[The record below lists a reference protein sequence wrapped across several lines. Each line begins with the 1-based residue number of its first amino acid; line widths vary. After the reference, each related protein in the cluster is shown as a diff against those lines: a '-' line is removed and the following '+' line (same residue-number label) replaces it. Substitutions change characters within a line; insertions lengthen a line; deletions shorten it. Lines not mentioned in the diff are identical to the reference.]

1 MPPYPVSGLSFEGS
15 RDATVERA
23 PGRMQRADGRAQRAP
38 CRTGGQGGGRRS
50 MSRNESFSLPRSSR
64 GQALVEMAIVLTV
77 LLLLLTGIIEFGRV
91 LSAQLIVS
99 HASREGARI
108 GVLGKTD
115 AEITQRVLDAASAL
129 DASKITVD
137 ITPPQSERVRGVEL
151 RVEVKYLVDIVVPLL
166 SDILTNPYPVRG
178 VTVMRVE

>member
-1 MPPYPVSGLSFEGS
+1 MV
-15 RDATVERA
+15 
-23 PGRMQRADGRAQRAP
+23 
-38 CRTGGQGGGRRS
+38 C
-50 MSRNESFSLPRSSR
+50 NESFSLPRSDR
-64 GQALVEMAIVLTV
+64 GQAIVEMALVLTV
-77 LLLLLTGIIEFGRV
+77 LLLLLTGIIEFGRI

-115 AEITQRVLDAASAL
+115 AEITQRVLDAAGVL
-129 DASKITVD
+129 DESKIRVD
-137 ITPPQSERVRGVEL
+137 ITPPQSGRVRGAEL
-151 RVEVKYLVDIVVPLL
+151 RVEVSYLVDIVVPLL

>member
-1 MPPYPVSGLSFEGS
+1 MP
-15 RDATVERA
+15 
-23 PGRMQRADGRAQRAP
+23 
-38 CRTGGQGGGRRS
+38 C
-50 MSRNESFSLPRSSR
+50 NESFSLPRSDR
-64 GQALVEMAIVLTV
+64 GQALVEMALVLTV

-115 AEITQRVLDAASAL
+115 AEITERVLDAASVL
-129 DASKITVD
+129 DESKIRVD
-137 ITPPQSERVRGVEL
+137 IRPPQSGRVRGAEL
-151 RVEVKYLVDIVVPLL
+151 RVEVSYLVDIVVPLL